1 LAFGCTGRKSG
12 SGDAG
17 RKSRSGDTGRKSRSG
32 DAGSGDAGRGD
43 AGSGDAGKRGEMTE
57 EQLVLVERHPEQR
70 TALLRIN
77 RPKQLNAL
85 NAEVM
90 DQLCDAMEGL
100 DRDDGVRVMVVT
112 GNERAF
118 AAGADIGEMAGA
130 SPIDMLKGNR
140 IGQWDRVRR
149 ITKPVIAAVNGWC
162 LGGGCELAMTLD
174 LIVAGES
181 AKFGQPEIGIG
192 VIPGAG
198 GTQRLTRAIGK
209 AKAMRMIL
217 TGEPITAREAEAAG
231 LVAQV
236 TADELCVED
245 ALALAAKIAAK
256 SPLALRLAKESVNAA
271 FEMSLT
277 DALAHERRLFYLLFA
292 SEDQKEGMAAFLE
305 KRTPD
310 FTGR

>member
-1 LAFGCTGRKSG
+1 
-12 SGDAG
+12 
-17 RKSRSGDTGRKSRSG
+17 
-32 DAGSGDAGRGD
+32 
-43 AGSGDAGKRGEMTE
+43 MTKQDPAPAE
-57 EQLVLVERHPEQR
+57 ELVLVERQPEQR
-70 TALLRIN
+70 TALVRLN

-85 NAEVM
+85 NAQVM
-90 DQLCDAMEGL
+90 DALCDALEGL
-100 DRDDGVRVMVVT
+100 DRDDAIRVMVVT

-118 AAGADIGEMAGA
+118 AAGADIGEMANA
-130 SPIDMLKGNR
+130 TPIDMLKGNR
-140 IGQWDRVRR
+140 IGQWDRVRK
-149 ITKPVIAAVNGWC
+149 ISKPVIAAVNGWC

-174 LIVAGES
+174 LIVAGEG

-192 VIPGAG
+192 IIPGAG

-209 AKAMRMIL
+209 SKAMRMIL
-217 TGEPITAREAEAAG
+217 TGEPITAREAHEAG
-231 LVAQV
+231 LVAQLA
-236 TADELCVED
+236 TDELCVED

-271 FEMSLT
+271 YEMSLT